1 MDNIYIKKEDLYQ
14 YKGTYEVFNRLFENK
29 DLISI
34 DDLISCIE
42 DLDSEVEDWKMK
54 YEELQND
61 LEDNYRPISQ
71 AEQYEVSDRNFY

>member
-1 MDNIYIKKEDLYQ
+1 MDNVFIKKNELNLWIAAYFPG
-14 YKGTYEVFNRLFENK
+14 KE
-29 DLISI
+29 LISI

-61 LEDNYRPISQ
+61 LKENYRPISQ
-71 AEQYEVSDRNFY
+71 VEQYEVNDRDFY